1 LRGDAINRIADIPR
15 DAASGES
22 IAEAAAARRDDPLTG
37 IFLILLAVLI
47 FSFSDASA
55 KYLTQT
61 LPALEIAW
69 LRFACFVAIL
79 LPALAKAGARSLRSQ
94 RPLLQVVRGLSLVA
108 SSVLFVFAVRFLPM
122 ADATAM
128 SFVSPLFT
136 TALAIPFLGEK
147 VGVRRW
153 SAVVVGLI
161 GVLIVVRPGTSA
173 FHPAAIFPI
182 LSAMSWAMAMVI
194 TQKMSHADGIVTML
208 AYAAGV
214 GFLVLTMALPFIWVP
229 PTLWEIGLGIFIGVS
244 STAGQWLV
252 VQAYR
257 RASASVLAPFSYS
270 QLLWS
275 GMLGFAVFSTIP
287 DRYTLLGA
295 TIIVASGI
303 YTAHREHVVSRGR

>member
-1 LRGDAINRIADIPR
+1 MPR
-15 DAASGES
+15 DGAAGDGV
-22 IAEAAAARRDDPLTG
+22 AEVAAERRDDPLAG
-37 IFLILLAVLI
+37 IVLILVAMVL
-47 FSFSDASA
+47 FSFSDATA
-55 KYLTQT
+55 KFLTQS

-79 LPALAKAGARSLRSQ
+79 LPALAKTGRQGIRSR
-94 RPLLQVVRGLSLVA
+94 RPSLQIVRGLSLVA
-108 SSVLFVFAVRFLPM
+108 SSVLFVLAVRYLPM
-122 ADATAM
+122 ADATAT

-136 TALAIPFLGEK
+136 TALAIPFLGER
-147 VGVRRW
+147 VGIRRW

-173 FHPAAIFPI
+173 FHPAAILPI

-194 TQKMSHADGIVTML
+194 TRKMSHVDGIVTML

-214 GFLVLTMALPFIWVP
+214 GFIVLSATLPFVWVR
-229 PTLWEIGLGIFIGVS
+229 PTFGEIGLGIFIGVA
-244 STAGQWLV
+244 STVGQWLI

-275 GMLGFAVFSTIP
+275 GTLGFVVFGAVP
-287 DRYTLLGA
+287 DGYT
-295 TIIVASGI
+295 
-303 YTAHREHVVSRGR
+303 

>member
-1 LRGDAINRIADIPR
+1 MPR
-15 DAASGES
+15 DGAAGDRV
-22 IAEAAAARRDDPLTG
+22 ADVAARHRDDPLAG
-37 IFLILLAVLI
+37 IVLILVAMVL
-47 FSFSDASA
+47 FSFSDAAA
-55 KYLTQT
+55 KFLTQS

-79 LPALAKAGARSLRSQ
+79 LPALAKRGRQGIRSR
-94 RPLLQVVRGLSLVA
+94 RPSLQIVRGLSLVA
-108 SSVLFVFAVRFLPM
+108 SSVLFILAVRHLPM
-122 ADATAM
+122 ADATATG
-128 SFVSPLFT
+128 FVSPLFT
-136 TALAIPFLGEK
+136 TALAIPFLGER
-147 VGVRRW
+147 VGIRRW

-173 FHPAAIFPI
+173 FHPAAILPI

-194 TQKMSHADGIVTML
+194 TRKMSHVDGIVTML

-214 GFLVLTMALPFIWVP
+214 GFIVLSATLPFVWVP
-229 PTLWEIGLGIFIGVS
+229 PTFGEIGLGIFIGVA
-244 STAGQWLV
+244 STVGQWLI

-275 GMLGFAVFSTIP
+275 GTLGFVVFSAVP
-287 DRYTLLGA
+287 DGYTLLGA
-295 TIIVASGI
+295 AIIVASGI